1 MVANDPV
8 TALTERYDR
17 EATAYRELWAP
28 VLRVAALKLLP
39 ALSRGTITRVLD
51 LGTGVG
57 TLLPDLSHAFP
68 GSHILGVD
76 RSRGMLAHAPTEY
89 GRAVMDAE
97 RLAITNGS
105 MDRVVMVFMLFH
117 LQSPLDG
124 LREAH
129 RVLRS
134 NGEVGAITW
143 GGDLESEATRIWN
156 DCLIA
161 HGAEPPDPA
170 GATRLARVDTPA
182 KMESL
187 LFESG
192 FVSARSWVDELVYTI
207 DAEHLLGLRMSM
219 GSERPRFVALAPEAQ
234 AACVAEARRRM
245 EALPAE
251 AFIARGRVVYSVGQV
266 DPVHQHPNR

>member
-1 MVANDPV
+1 VADPANQLV
-8 TALTERYDR
+8 ERYDR

-39 ALSRGTITRVLD
+39 SLSRGKIERALD

-57 TLLPDLSHAFP
+57 TLLQDLSHAFP
-68 GSHILGVD
+68 GARILGVD
-76 RSRGMLAHAPTEY
+76 RSRGMLAHAPMQY

-97 RLAITNGS
+97 QLGIASGS

-124 LREAH
+124 LREAN
-129 RVLRS
+129 RVLRPG
-134 NGEVGAITW
+134 GEVGAITW
-143 GGDLESEATRIWN
+143 GSDLESEATHVWN

-161 HGAEPPDPA
+161 HGAEPSDPA
-170 GATRLARVDTPA
+170 GAARHARVDSPE

-187 LFESG
+187 LLEAG
-192 FVSARSWVDELVYTI
+192 FVSARSWVDELVYSI
-207 DAEHLLGLRMSM
+207 DAEHLLGLRMRM
-219 GSERPRFVALAPEAQ
+219 GSERPRFAALAPEAQ

-245 EALPAE
+245 EAMPAE
-251 AFIARGRVVYSVGQV
+251 AFIARGRIVYSVGKL
-266 DPVHQHPNR
+266 DPVHQHPNG